1 VIGIDTNILVRHLTQ
16 DDPMQSRRAT
26 HLIERELTQDSPG
39 FISLV
44 TVVETVWV
52 LRRSFRISDAAIAAI
67 LEQIIEVDNLIV
79 QNEREVFAAMVAL
92 RTGEASFDD
101 ALIGALGAWAG
112 CSTTLTFDRK
122 ASRLKDFQLA

>member
-112 CSTTLTFDRK
+112 CSTTLTFNRK

>member
-1 VIGIDTNILVRHLTQ
+1 MIGIDTNILVRHLTQ

>member
-1 VIGIDTNILVRHLTQ
+1 MIGIDTNILVRHLTQ
-16 DDPMQSRRAT
+16 NDPMQSRRAT

>member
-1 VIGIDTNILVRHLTQ
+1 
-16 DDPMQSRRAT
+16 
-26 HLIERELTQDSPG
+26 
-39 FISLV
+39 LV

>member
-16 DDPMQSRRAT
+16 NDPMQSRRAT

-79 QNEREVFAAMVAL
+79 QNEREVFAA
-92 RTGEASFDD
+92 
-101 ALIGALGAWAG
+101 WAG

>member
-1 VIGIDTNILVRHLTQ
+1 MIGIDTNILVRHLTQ

-112 CSTTLTFDRK
+112 CSTTLTFNRK

>member
-16 DDPMQSRRAT
+16 NDPMQSRRAT